1 MITRRERAKTQAKID
16 LVLADIRGLE
26 ARGLGWVGAPAP
38 IGRTTMVKKSPQR
51 PTPIEIGLLIRAK
64 PDDAPRKTFALPE
77 GIFRKTPLRAEQSG
91 GAAVTAIYPGARRKT
106 RAPSA
111 PPPRARFAG

>member
-38 IGRTTMVKKSPQR
+38 IGRAMLKASPQR
-51 PTPIEIGLLIRAK
+51 PTPIEIGLLIRGK
-64 PDDAPRKTFALPE
+64 PEDRARGTFALSE

-91 GAAVTAIYPGARRKT
+91 GAAVTAIYPGARRKA
-106 RAPSA
+106 RAATGS
-111 PPPRARFAG
+111 PPRARFAG

>member
-38 IGRTTMVKKSPQR
+38 IGRTMLKINTQR
-51 PTPIEIGLLIRAK
+51 PTPIEIGLVIRAK
-64 PDDAPRKTFALPE
+64 PEDAARGTFALPQ
-77 GIFRKTPLRAEQSG
+77 GIFRKTPLGAEKSG
-91 GAAVTAIYPGARRKT
+91 GAAVTAIYPGARRKS
-106 RAPSA
+106 RSA
-111 PPPRARFAG
+111 SGSPPRARFAG